1 MHTKETNIKNQVHY
15 HDESL
20 VKPKKIEI
28 KNIFIDKKI
37 YKDLVIYFTRY
48 HPDKSITMLN
58 LYYDELVGNIEEDEG
73 NKFLM
78 VDDYTLDKAL
88 DTNNKIDIGKL
99 DDNKIL
105 IDTDVNCQMTLL

>member
-58 LYYDELVGNIEEDEG
+58 LYYDELVVKPKVSCSETKGSRFESG
-73 NKFLM
+73 
-78 VDDYTLDKAL
+78 
-88 DTNNKIDIGKL
+88 
-99 DDNKIL
+99 
-105 IDTDVNCQMTLL
+105 C